1 MEQRAAD
8 VQARLATV
16 SSFGELVGAM
26 QGVAAARAEH
36 AKKLIAGTNAY
47 ARAVAGA
54 MAQAL
59 ALVPPD
65 QRAVPQAT
73 GRRPLWIL
81 FCAEQAFNGGLSDRV
96 LAAVPGIAGA
106 RVMLLGAQGMRLAPL
121 QGIDPEWSAPLI
133 AHADAVVPAS
143 DRLQAA
149 LAQALARE
157 PATQVEMVFAEVG
170 EGNQYQVIQHRL
182 LPLDLD
188 TLRRVN
194 GAKNPVIHLTP
205 QRLLDRLLDEYLS
218 ARLTHALL
226 HSHCAE
232 TLSRLQARAAAHDN
246 VTHMAEDLAADARR
260 LRQEAITAE
269 IVELAAGLQAL
280 RSGHDARA

>member
-36 AKKLIAGTNAY
+36 ARKLIAGTNAY
-47 ARAVAGA
+47 ARAVANA
-54 MAQAL
+54 MGQAL
-59 ALVPPD
+59 ALVPAD
-65 QRAVPQAT
+65 HRSTPQTT

-81 FCAEQAFNGGLSDRV
+81 FCAEQAFNGGLSDKV
-96 LAAVPGIAGA
+96 LSAVPDIVRE

-121 QGIDPEWSAPLI
+121 QGIEPEWSGSLI

-149 LAQALARE
+149 LAQAMARE
-157 PATQVEMVFAEVG
+157 PASHVEMVFTEVG
-170 EGNQYQVIQHRL
+170 EGNQFEVVRQRL

-188 TLRRVN
+188 TLHRVQ
-194 GAKNPVIHLTP
+194 GANPLIHLAP
-205 QRLLDRLLDEYLS
+205 QRLLDQLIDEYLS

-232 TLSRLQARAAAHDN
+232 NLSRLQAMAAAHDN

-260 LRQEAITAE
+260 LRQEAITEE

-280 RSGHDARA
+280 RGGKDARG

>member
-26 QGVAAARAEH
+26 QGVAAARADH

-47 ARAVAGA
+47 ARTVANA
-54 MAQAL
+54 MGQAL
-59 ALVPPD
+59 ALIPQDRLAPP
-65 QRAVPQAT
+65 PEK

-81 FCAEQAFNGGLSDRV
+81 FCPEQAFNGSLSDKV
-96 LAAVPGIAGA
+96 FAAVPALAGA
-106 RVMLLGAQGMRLAPL
+106 RVMLLGAQGIRIASQ
-121 QGIDPEWSAPLI
+121 QGVVPEWSAQLI

-149 LAQALARE
+149 LEQALARE
-157 PATQVEMVFAEVG
+157 PANQVELVFAEVG
-170 EGNQYQVIQHRL
+170 EGNQHEVVRRRL

-188 TLRRVN
+188 TLRRVQD
-194 GAKNPVIHLTP
+194 ANPVIHLTP
-205 QRLLDRLLDEYLS
+205 QHLLDQLIDEYLS
-218 ARLTHALL
+218 ARLVHALL

-232 TLSRLQARAAAHDN
+232 NLARLQAMAAAHDN
-246 VTHMAEDLAADARR
+246 VNHMTEELDAEARR
-260 LRQEAITAE
+260 LRQEAITEE
-269 IVELAAGLQAL
+269 IMELAAGLQAL
-280 RSGHDARA
+280 SRSSGTTK

>member
-36 AKKLIAGTNAY
+36 ARKLIAGTNAY
-47 ARAVAGA
+47 ARTVANA

-59 ALVPPD
+59 ALVPAE
-65 QRAVPQAT
+65 QRAAPPAT
-73 GRRPLWIL
+73 GRRPLWIV
-81 FCAEQAFNGGLSDRV
+81 FCAEQAFNGGLSEKV
-96 LAAVPGIAGA
+96 LAAVPNSAGA
-106 RVMLLGAQGMRLAPL
+106 RVMLLGAQGLRLAPL
-121 QGIDPEWSAPLI
+121 QGLVPEWSGPLI

-157 PATQVEMVFAEVG
+157 PANQVQMVFAEVG
-170 EGNQYQVIQHRL
+170 QGNQYEVVQHRL

-188 TLRRVN
+188 TLRRVQDSS
-194 GAKNPVIHLTP
+194 PVIHLTP
-205 QRLLDRLLDEYLS
+205 QRLLDQLIDEYLS

-232 TLSRLQARAAAHDN
+232 NLSRLQAMAAAHDN

-260 LRQEAITAE
+260 LRQEAITEE

-280 RSGHDARA
+280 RGSSDVRA